1 MPDKLKILKWLMI
14 TASLTLLL
22 GLNEQ
27 RQIGKAVKSYQIKQ
41 QELIQQND
49 DKQSIID
56 KQQEYIDKVVTPVK
70 KIMYRNK
77 CYNQEIYEAVM
88 KTFDPI
94 TMAIII
100 ELESGYKIYAVSSCG
115 AKGLTQTHP
124 CHGKYSTFDIKAN
137 IEFGARY
144 LREGLQKY
152 GTIEKALCRYNAG
165 DYYVNRSM
173 PFETIRYIRKFKE
186 GRN

>member
-27 RQIGKAVKSYQIKQ
+27 LRIKQ

-49 DKQSIID
+49 DKQSVIE

-77 CYNQEIYEAVM
+77 CYNQEIYEAIL
-88 KTFDPI
+88 KTQDPI
-94 TMAIII
+94 TIAQII
-100 ELESGYKIYAVSSCG
+100 EIESEFDIYAVSSCG
-115 AKGLTQTHP
+115 ARGLMQIHP
-124 CHGKYSTFDIKAN
+124 CHGKYSTFSIKTN
-137 IEFGARY
+137 IEFGDRY
-144 LREGLQKY
+144 FHEGLRKY
-152 GTIEKALCRYNAG
+152 GTIERALWRYNAG

-173 PFETIRYIRKFKE
+173 PLETIRYIREFKK